1 MSINFF
7 INNQTNF
14 KIGTENKVKSDYEKL
29 IKKCLE
35 NKDYINNIQIALD
48 KITSI
53 IFNKN
58 VQSKITKKCL
68 VNKKTHSLDKCQ
80 TKTKSHYKTR
90 KSLKGK
96 QQAYSNIVLTT
107 RMSLFEL

>member
-14 KIGTENKVKSDYEKL
+14 KMGTENKVKSDYEKL

-35 NKDYINNIQIALD
+35 NKDYQIIFKIALD

-58 VQSKITKKCL
+58 VQSKIKKN
-68 VNKKTHSLDKCQ
+68 V
-80 TKTKSHYKTR
+80 
-90 KSLKGK
+90 
-96 QQAYSNIVLTT
+96 
-107 RMSLFEL
+107 